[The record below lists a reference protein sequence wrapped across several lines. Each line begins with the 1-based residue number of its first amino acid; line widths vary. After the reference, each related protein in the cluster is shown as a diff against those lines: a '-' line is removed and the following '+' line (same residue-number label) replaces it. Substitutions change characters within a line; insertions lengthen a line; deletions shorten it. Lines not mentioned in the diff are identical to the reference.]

1 MSEKFRKELAKK
13 YLGTDGTDKEE
24 KVIPVSLFETP
35 SYLLEE
41 VESHP
46 GEFSFVLFNKETGEV
61 ENQELKEFKFEEV
74 TYIPDTTEPFT
85 KRAILLPIEAEF
97 VSEEEL
103 EKDMTDFITAS
114 YWLDDKTLFF
124 ARIYAKYSWIA
135 DRYPTVPYYGPVGQM
150 GTGKTRHIDVVGSL
164 CRKPLSVAGGVSE
177 SFIFRMIDA
186 HMPTLIINEFDTLD
200 TSDQATLTS
209 MLNNGFEKGHYIA
222 KSEGE
227 GKNIKPRLWSPFGPK
242 LFSTLQRFKSD
253 ALESR
258 ILRNNTLEFPK
269 DLRNNYSI
277 ELPTELHEWVQE
289 IQNKLLGFRLT
300 HIAELTATR
309 VRVNKEI
316 ASLEGKNRTAK
327 VRQLRVSGLDNLN
340 NTRQDIIT
348 RFLEEEYFDNRTRQ
362 TFYPLL
368 RVIREEELDT
378 LIEFA
383 KNYQKELAEQ
393 RSESDIGIIANQL
406 VEIFVERQ
414 SYENIT
420 TSEIRLNVSKEIYG
434 VNVKGEPVKELSP
447 QKLGGLLRVMK
458 LKTIPKGHEKQKHIT
473 FNEDNLNFLLRRYVV
488 AWELQKE
495 ARKTAEALKTQ
506 VRSEAMPDEAP
517 QTGTQETRYPLQNE
531 IDIDEVP
538 QSTNLDAEAEE
549 LVEGL

>member
-1 MSEKFRKELAKK
+1 MKEDRIFDAAEKVVKGMTK
-13 YLGTDGTDKEE
+13 GHKEE
-24 KVIPVSLFETP
+24 EQKPISVSFLETP
-35 SYLLEE
+35 TYLLEE
-41 VESHP
+41 VESSP
-46 GEFSFVLFNKETGEV
+46 GDFSFVLFNKETGKV
-61 ENQELKEFKFEEV
+61 EEQELKEFKFEDT

-85 KRAILLPIEAEF
+85 KRAILLPIKAEF
-97 VSEEEL
+97 VSEKEL
-103 EKDMTDFITAS
+103 EKEMTDFITAS

-150 GTGKTRHIDVVGSL
+150 GTGKTRHIDIVGSL

-258 ILRNNTLEFPK
+258 ILRNNCLEFPK

-300 HIAELTATR
+300 HIAELNATR

-316 ASLEGKNRTAK
+316 SSLEGKNKTARI
-327 VRQLRVSGLDNLN
+327 RQLRVSGLDNSN

-348 RFLEEEYFDNRTRQ
+348 RFLKEDYFDNRTRQ

-368 RVIREEELDT
+368 RVIREEDLDT

-383 KNYQKELAEQ
+383 KNYQKELSEQ
-393 RSESDIGIIANQL
+393 RSESDIGIIANKL
-406 VEIFVERQ
+406 VEIFVERL
-414 SYENIT
+414 SYEDIT
-420 TSEIRLNVSKEIYG
+420 TAEVRLNVSKEIYG
-434 VNVKGEPVKELSP
+434 VNTKGEPVKELSP

-458 LKTIPKGHEKQKHIT
+458 LKTEPKGHDKQKHII

-488 AWELQKE
+488 AHDLQEL
-495 ARKTAEALKTQ
+495 ARSTAEALKTQ
-506 VRSEAMPDEAP
+506 VRSKIVPDKVPQTETQEAP
-517 QTGTQETRYPLQNE
+517 QGEDEE
-531 IDIDEVP
+531 IDV
-538 QSTNLDAEAEE
+538 DAILESFENKE
-549 LVEGL
+549 